1 MGWALRFSQPEP
13 LWDSIST
20 SPWCLISLSLCLYF
34 RFPPRST
41 EFSVFSPKLS
51 PASLGHGAFCV
62 EIFFFFFI
70 FGRFLYDFP
79 SSLVSNPFRFKL
91 LTAGR
96 SDIFYPQN
104 RSLSSHPVNSCRVC
118 SSPHESGHGSVLLET
133 APASAQLHR
142 VVTGLSSPRRC
153 FHFQLIPRQPP
164 DRGGFFFM
172 LCLPAPAINCN

>member
-1 MGWALRFSQPEP
+1 MVSDFTLPAFV
-13 LWDSIST
+13 
-20 SPWCLISLSLCLYF
+20 LSFPTPQHRILSVF
-34 RFPPRST
+34 TQTKPRFPWPRC
-41 EFSVFSPKLS
+41 FLC
-51 PASLGHGAFCV
+51 GD
-62 EIFFFFFI
+62 FFFFI
-70 FGRFLYDFP
+70 YFWSVPVRFP

-153 FHFQLIPRQPP
+153 FRFQLIPRQPP
-164 DRGGFFFM
+164 DRGVFFFSCFAFLLLQLIVIKPK
-172 LCLPAPAINCN
+172 LCRHREVKCQV

>member
-1 MGWALRFSQPEP
+1 MGVKVFPARTALGFYFHVSVVSDFTLPVFV
-13 LWDSIST
+13 
-20 SPWCLISLSLCLYF
+20 LSFPTPQHRILSVF
-34 RFPPRST
+34 TQTKPRFPWPRC
-41 EFSVFSPKLS
+41 FLCGDF
-51 PASLGHGAFCV
+51 
-62 EIFFFFFI
+62 FFFFFI